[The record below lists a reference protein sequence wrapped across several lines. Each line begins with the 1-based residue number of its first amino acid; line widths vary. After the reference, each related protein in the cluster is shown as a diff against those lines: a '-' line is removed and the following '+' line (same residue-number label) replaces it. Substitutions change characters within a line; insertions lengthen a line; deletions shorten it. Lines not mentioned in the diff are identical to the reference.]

1 MAGRWCFICR
11 QGIGNGPATYDL
23 NLIKMIKKTG
33 PFKEYLFSAAP
44 FWLALAFILFVL
56 NSIKTRSLPNL
67 ETLLSVSAILL
78 VVVPLLGGLFYLQ
91 ARSGQR
97 SRRIVLD
104 RSPFTDFLANGFD
117 VKDDSVVGIVR
128 GYTVIINY
136 EWHPQPNIELKY
148 YLIRYF
154 WTGNAQTLNWN
165 KSIIQNSTAYGRSG
179 HYIGCHIL

>member
-1 MAGRWCFICR
+1 
-11 QGIGNGPATYDL
+11 
-23 NLIKMIKKTG
+23 MIKRTR
-33 PFKEYLFSAAP
+33 PFKEYLLSAAL

-91 ARSGQR
+91 ARAGQR
-97 SRRIVLD
+97 GRRIVLD
-104 RSPFTDFLANGFD
+104 RSPFTDFLANGLD
-117 VKDDSVVGIVR
+117 VKDDSVVSIVR
-128 GYTVIINY
+128 GYTVIMNGNRQLILK
-136 EWHPQPNIELKY
+136 LKY
-148 YLIRYF
+148 YSIRYF
-154 WTGNAQTLNWN
+154 WTGNARTLNWN